1 MEIEWNQWAE
11 DDPLSRP
18 RIDKRGIAMILT
30 GHIRPLGREYKNP
43 VAYRLRLDDQE
54 VSLNDFLGN
63 TIEISYL
70 GIISCIYCGRK
81 IKKSYNG
88 GSCFPCFRDRAEN
101 DLCIVKPH
109 LCHFHQ
115 GTCRDESFGQSHC
128 MQPHIVYLALSDDIK
143 VGISRKSNSLNRWI
157 DQGAVAAVPIA
168 EVPDRKTAG
177 ELEFHLSQFI
187 KDKTNWRRM
196 LKNQIA
202 DKDIEAVRAEVWEKI
217 PKDYEPYVVSSHE
230 VLQFQ
235 YPQLHIPEKIKSLDL
250 NKQPHIKDNLIG
262 IKGQYMIFE
271 KGVIN
276 MRKFSGYKV
285 RVVLGA

>member
-1 MEIEWNQWAE
+1 
-11 DDPLSRP
+11 
-18 RIDKRGIAMILT
+18 
-30 GHIRPLGREYKNP
+30 
-43 VAYRLRLDDQE
+43 
-54 VSLNDFLGN
+54 
-63 TIEISYL
+63 
-70 GIISCIYCGRK
+70 
-81 IKKSYNG
+81 
-88 GSCFPCFRDRAEN
+88 
-101 DLCIVKPH
+101 
-109 LCHFHQ
+109 
-115 GTCRDESFGQSHC
+115 

-217 PKDYEPYVVSSHE
+217 PKDYEPYVVSSHAS
-230 VLQFQ
+230 VAILISAAS
-235 YPQLHIPEKIKSLDL
+235 YPRKNQIPRS
-250 NKQPHIKDNLIG
+250 KQAAPYRRDNLIG

-271 KGVIN
+271 KGVI
-276 MRKFSGYKV
+276 K
-285 RVVLGA
+285 